1 MALDR
6 EAEVDSSWDSV
17 LSLTDNSHGD
27 KGSGDSS
34 DQPVMDMIADRAGS
48 RGRTGKFS
56 GGDDSSSSLGNG
68 WNKLLLGP
76 LGVGDSSVDG
86 GSLSLLREIL
96 DHSVRDIRVL
106 SERMVSPDDEIL
118 NASDINLQLFG
129 NLIGGSILVQS
140 SESGEVSGWDI
151 WSIVRADHG
160 ISVSRVSN
168 NYNLDISVGPLI
180 DGLSLRLKDESI
192 LSKQI
197 LSFHSWSSWLGSD

>member
-1 MALDR
+1 MTYLIFY
-6 EAEVDSSWDSV
+6 
-17 LSLTDNSHGD
+17 L
-27 KGSGDSS
+27 
-34 DQPVMDMIADRAGS
+34 P
-48 RGRTGKFS
+48 
-56 GGDDSSSSLGNG
+56 LGNG

-151 WSIVRADHG
+151 WSIM
-160 ISVSRVSN
+160 
-168 NYNLDISVGPLI
+168 
-180 DGLSLRLKDESI
+180 LKKEN
-192 LSKQI
+192 KR
-197 LSFHSWSSWLGSD
+197 